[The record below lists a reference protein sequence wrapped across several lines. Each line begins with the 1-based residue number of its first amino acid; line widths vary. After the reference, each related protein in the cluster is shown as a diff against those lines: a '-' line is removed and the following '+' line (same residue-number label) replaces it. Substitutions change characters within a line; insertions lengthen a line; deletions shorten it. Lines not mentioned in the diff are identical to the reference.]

1 MESNLTFRELE
12 DTIDPLPPGQQR
24 TRGPEVQ
31 RSPLMSYIN
40 QTTRDYRSE
49 GGRDAVN
56 MSIGRNI
63 FLEWKVFFDKYGHSR
78 HDMNDIVARA
88 TRNRYLALAERI
100 SSHSTSRPV
109 SALSHESATP
119 LIRYHRERCKKL
131 MDILEY
137 EERMGPE
144 PEPEPEPRAGKP
156 KKKRKSKKK
165 SKRKSKK
172 KKTKKR

>member
-63 FLEWKVFFDKYGHSR
+63 FC
-78 HDMNDIVARA
+78 VARNNVSIGR
-88 TRNRYLALAERI
+88 TVLCIGRN
-100 SSHSTSRPV
+100 V
-109 SALSHESATP
+109 SDCGPFTASDS
-119 LIRYHRERCKKL
+119 LIAIAHRSNVIDRL
-131 MDILEY
+131 V
-137 EERMGPE
+137 
-144 PEPEPEPRAGKP
+144 
-156 KKKRKSKKK
+156 
-165 SKRKSKK
+165 
-172 KKTKKR
+172 